1 MMAEKVEQSVGLTAA
16 RSQVDVGD
24 EQRAKPSRG
33 VVRHDTTLS
42 DGMVM
47 RDMYQPVISVL

>member
-1 MMAEKVEQSVGLTAA
+1 MAEEVEQPVGLTAA

-33 VVRHDTTLS
+33 VIRHDTTLS
-42 DGMVM
+42 DAMTMRGM
-47 RDMYQPVISVL
+47 